1 MQECGYGSRIADLVM
16 PCHMQSRLA
25 AGLSLPV
32 WSNKP
37 ASITGM
43 IRDLWQERISL
54 NGRGLQAGIWFWRAS
69 EAAASHCRASAV
81 CCMSGLGIR
90 SALYAPPPPTHTR
103 IMWAL
108 SQFSRRP
115 AAATVCSYCV
125 AVAKSLFMLLAA
137 RRCRTLST
145 DTDRQCRACC

>member
-16 PCHMQSRLA
+16 PCHMQNRLA

-90 SALYAPPPPTHTR
+90 SALYAPPPTHTHTHYVG
-103 IMWAL
+103 IV
-108 SQFSRRP
+108 
-115 AAATVCSYCV
+115 TVFAQTSSCYR
-125 AVAKSLFMLLAA
+125 MLLLCCCREELIYAA
-137 RRCRTLST
+137 CRETLPYPVY
-145 DTDRQCRACC
+145 RH